1 MSTIMEKYNYTIIE
15 DWWRHLGTFG
25 REQVTPFPFMSTHE
39 DACDFLEK
47 SDNWWD
53 SLTEEQKLEA
63 YNEFFDE
70 S

>member
-1 MSTIMEKYNYTIIE
+1 MEKYNYTIIE
-15 DWWRHLGTFG
+15 EWWRHLGCFD
-25 REQVTPFPFMSTHE
+25 RKQVSPVYWASMVE
-39 DACDFLEK
+39 DACDYLERT
-47 SDNWWD
+47 DCWWD